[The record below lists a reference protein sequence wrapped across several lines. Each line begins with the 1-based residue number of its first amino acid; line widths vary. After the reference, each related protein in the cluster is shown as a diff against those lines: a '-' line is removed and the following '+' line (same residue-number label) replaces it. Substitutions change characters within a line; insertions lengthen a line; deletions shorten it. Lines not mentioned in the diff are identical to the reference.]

1 MTKNVVVTG
10 GAGFIAHHVIE
21 YLLDNTDWN
30 IVCLDRIDT
39 AGNLNRLSDI
49 LKVRFKS
56 ESKRVRFVYH
66 DLRAEINESVANMI
80 GPVDIILHLAAASHV
95 TRSISNPLE
104 FVQSNVIGTV
114 NLLEYARTSR
124 HLDFLERFVYFSTD
138 EVFGPAVDNN
148 PFTEYD
154 RYNATNPYS
163 ASKAG
168 GEEMCVA
175 YHNTYK
181 LPIYITHT
189 MNVYG
194 ERQAPEKYVPMSIKK
209 LLNGET
215 LQIHYNTKLKKYGA
229 RNYLHAKD
237 VADALMFILALK
249 DIPLPANHRGG
260 RCPKFNISAGKEYNN
275 FEIASILSM
284 ALNVPMNYVNYDP
297 NIDRPG
303 HDFSYAISGDYLRSL
318 GWTPSISVEERMP
331 EVARWYR
338 DNQIWLK

>member
-30 IVCLDRIDT
+30 IICLDRIDT

-49 LKVRFKS
+49 LLERNDK
-56 ESKRVRFVYH
+56 KRVRWVFH
-66 DLRAEINESVANMI
+66 DLRAQINQSVADMI
-80 GPVDIILHLAAASHV
+80 GDVNIILHLAAASHV
-95 TRSISNPLE
+95 TRSIKYPME
-104 FVQSNVIGTV
+104 FVESNVIGTV
-114 NLLEYARTSR
+114 NLLEYART
-124 HLDFLERFVYFSTD
+124 LNNLERFVYFSTD
-138 EVFGPAVDNN
+138 EVFGPAVDSI

-163 ASKAG
+163 ASKAAA
-168 GEEMCVA
+168 EEMCVA
-175 YHNTYK
+175 YQNTYK
-181 LPIYITHT
+181 LPLYITHT

-209 LLNGET
+209 LLAGDT
-215 LQIHYNTKLKKYGA
+215 LQIHYSKATGKYGS

-237 VADALMFILALK
+237 VASALMHILSLK
-249 DIPLPANHRGG
+249 DIPLPEKHRGG
-260 RCPKFNISAGKEYNN
+260 RCPKFNISAGVEYNN
-275 FEIASILSM
+275 FEIASILAE
-284 ALNVPMNYVNYDP
+284 ALRVELNYVKHDP

-318 GWTPSISVEERMP
+318 GWKPTISVEDRMP
-331 EVARWYR
+331 EVARWYQ
-338 DNQIWLK
+338 DNPQWLK